1 MKIVNPVLFGVVV
14 ALTLMGCTREL
25 TESSQHGGSGT
36 ETVGIVGTAVDAGGR
51 PVSGASVK
59 LRRTDFLDTAQE
71 ALLKSKVLLADAVTN
86 DSGKYSF
93 GSIDTGA
100 YTIEIID
107 AESNG
112 ALVACTVKTSD
123 SLIVLSNR
131 TLKPTGSL
139 TGNIPPSVG
148 GGEFVTACVYGLDVS
163 ATTGPM
169 GDFIL
174 NGLPEG
180 TYSIHFISNVPI
192 YLPFD
197 TSGIP
202 IVSGVKHDFGQL
214 NLPKTMDKIFPPDSI
229 ALSRILDS
237 NGLHSLSWQSIV
249 TVGPWPFRITELKL
263 DYKKL
268 TALPSDIGSLKQLQS
283 VSAQGNSLTSIPK
296 EIGGLWHLKT
306 LILSN
311 NYLTTLPDELT
322 QLDSLTDLDVS
333 NNQLDALPGGME
345 NCSALQVLDAG
356 YNQLTAIPED
366 LFYNNSLKA
375 VIVRN
380 NSLDSLPQSIGL
392 QEGLNF
398 FDAQYNSLSALPWQI
413 TRLGKGNVS
422 VNFDFNALCDSLPQ
436 GILQWLNAASADSAW
451 QATQICQ

>member
-1 MKIVNPVLFGVVV
+1 MTIAKLVLAGLFAVFSF
-14 ALTLMGCTREL
+14 MGCSREL
-25 TESSQHGGSGT
+25 TQSSQHGGSGT
-36 ETVGIVGTAVDAGGR
+36 ETVGIVGTVVDTAGR

-59 LRRTDFLDTAQE
+59 LRRADFLDTAQNV
-71 ALLKSKVLLADAVTN
+71 LQKTKVLLADAVTN

-93 GSIDTGA
+93 GSIDSGA
-100 YTIEIID
+100 YKIEIID
-107 AESNG
+107 GNSNG
-112 ALVACTVKTSD
+112 ALLACTVKTSD

-131 TLKPTGSL
+131 TLKPTGSI

-148 GGEFVTACVYGLDVS
+148 GGELVTACVYGLEVS

-174 NGLPEG
+174 SGLPEG
-180 TYSIHFISNVPI
+180 TYSIHFVSNVPI
-192 YLPFD
+192 YNPFD
-197 TSGIP
+197 TSGVTIA
-202 IVSGVKHDFGQL
+202 SGEKHNFGQL
-214 NLPKTMDKIFPPDSI
+214 SLPKTIGKIFPPDSI
-229 ALSRILDS
+229 ALGRILDS
-237 NGLHSLSWQSIV
+237 NGLHSLSWQSV
-249 TVGPWPFRITELKL
+249 AVVGPWPFRITELKL

-268 TALPSDIGSLKQLQS
+268 TALPADIGSLKQLQS
-283 VSAQGNSLTSIPK
+283 ISAQGNALANIPK

-311 NYLTTLPDELT
+311 NSLTTLPDELT

-333 NNQLDALPGGME
+333 NNQLGALPGGME
-345 NCSALQVLDAG
+345 NCNALEVLDAG
-356 YNQLTAIPED
+356 YNQLTVIPED

-380 NSLDSLPQSIGL
+380 NSIDSLPQSIGL
-392 QEGLNF
+392 QDGLNF

-413 TRLGKGNVS
+413 TRLGQGHVS
-422 VNFDFNALCDSLPQ
+422 VNFDYNALCGGLQQ
-436 GILQWLNAASADSAW
+436 GVLQWLNAASADSGW

>member
-1 MKIVNPVLFGVVV
+1 MKIVKPVFIGVN
-14 ALTLMGCTREL
+14 ALLILIGCTREL

-36 ETVGIVGTAVDAGGR
+36 ETVGIVGTVVDSGGG

-59 LRRTDFLDTAQE
+59 LRRSDFLDTAQN
-71 ALLKSKVLLADAVTN
+71 ALQKTKVLLADAITN

-93 GSIDTGA
+93 GSVDTGA
-100 YTIEIID
+100 YTIEIIGGN
-107 AESNG
+107 SNG
-112 ALVACTVKTSD
+112 ALLACTVKTSD
-123 SLIVLSNR
+123 SLVVLSNR
-131 TLKPTGSL
+131 TLKPTGSI
-139 TGNIPPSVG
+139 TGNIPLSVG
-148 GGEFVTACVYGLDVS
+148 GGEQVTACVYGLDIS

-169 GDFIL
+169 GDFTL

-180 TYSIHFISNVPI
+180 TYSLHFISNVAI
-192 YLPFD
+192 YAPFD
-197 TSGIP
+197 TTGIT

-214 NLPKTMDKIFPPDSI
+214 NLPKTTGKIFPPDSI

-283 VSAQGNSLTSIPK
+283 ISAQGNSLASIPK
-296 EIGGLWHLKT
+296 EIGGLRHLKT

-311 NYLTTLPDELT
+311 NNLTTLPDELT

-333 NNQLDALPGGME
+333 NNQLGALPGGME
-345 NCSALQVLDAG
+345 NCNALEVLDAG
-356 YNQLTAIPED
+356 YNQLTVIPDD
-366 LFYNNSLKA
+366 LFYNGTLKA
-375 VIVRN
+375 VILRN